1 MLKDVDR
8 GMAEVAFMDMEGYF
22 QKIGLSASPAP
33 EPEFT
38 YMGNGVVTFRLL
50 TDEGESYT
58 SEIVFTKKDNEI
70 KYVRKDSMD

>member
-1 MLKDVDR
+1 MTEIIDC
-8 GMAEVAFMDMEGYF
+8 EVVSDG
-22 QKIGLSASPAP
+22 AP

>member
-1 MLKDVDR
+1 MEFGYRTNFSLYGNGVTEIIDC
-8 GMAEVAFMDMEGYF
+8 EVVSDG
-22 QKIGLSASPAP
+22 AP